1 MQVQPLEGSH
11 GFGGVVTV
19 TDPAAVD
26 LAALYD
32 VWMNRGGVLLIRG
45 YVSEERP
52 GRMLQLAQA
61 FGAVSARIN
70 GTHVERDV
78 EELDLDA
85 ARDPRELGIG
95 VGYNSNTLHG
105 VEPVPNEPPAVEWNT
120 ALAPG
125 RAVEQG
131 ADETP
136 LFWHTDQSFS
146 VTPPKAS
153 CFFCAQVPDD
163 GADTLFVNTA
173 DGFDRLGPQLQ
184 EEVQGKRGVH
194 VLPDDDGDNEKDIM
208 QFAVA
213 HPLCR
218 AHPETGRP
226 CLYLSAENSAGVEGM
241 P

>member
-1 MQVQPLEGSH
+1 MIT
-11 GFGGVVTV
+11 GGLGGLGLR
-19 TDPAAVD
+19 AATE
-26 LAALYD
+26 LMRNGA
-32 VWMNRGGVLLIRG
+32 
-45 YVSEERP
+45 S
-52 GRMLQLAQA
+52 RMLK
-61 FGAVSARIN
+61 SRISMSDEYMN
-70 GTHVERDV
+70 SIRW
-78 EELDLDA
+78 
-85 ARDPRELGIG
+85 PRVL
-95 VGYNSNTLHG
+95 
-105 VEPVPNEPPAVEWNT
+105 
-120 ALAPG
+120 
-125 RAVEQG
+125 
-131 ADETP
+131 
-136 LFWHTDQSFS
+136 
-146 VTPPKAS
+146 AS